1 VTRPSGHRRLAV
13 VCAALLGGAAALEG
27 AARLAWFTA
36 GVEAVGRGTVRVT
49 AVGADVVPALTAVAL
64 LAVAAVAAAVA
75 LAGAARRVLGALVAV
90 AATWVGVA
98 VGGLLLAPPAPDDL
112 AALPGAPAGGTAVAD
127 SVALRPGPLPALL
140 GALLLVVAG
149 ITLAVAERRL
159 PRLGAR
165 YAAHPVSA
173 DPSAE
178 AAAPAH
184 GDADPDRVAWDALD
198 AGRDPT
204 ADLAADVPGAAR
216 PSSPTRT
223 DDGASGRAV

>member
-1 VTRPSGHRRLAV
+1 VTRPSGRRRLAA

-27 AARLAWFTA
+27 AARIAWLTA
-36 GVEAVGRGTVRVT
+36 GVDAVGRGTVTVT
-49 AVGADVVPALTAVAL
+49 ATGADLVPALTAIAL

-75 LAGAARRVLGALVAV
+75 LGGAARRVLGALVAV
-90 AATWVGVA
+90 AGTWVGVA

-140 GALLLVVAG
+140 GALLLVAAG

-165 YAAHPVSA
+165 YAARPASA
-173 DPSAE
+173 DAPAE
-178 AAAPAH
+178 HVTAAH
-184 GDADPDRVAWDALD
+184 GDAAPDRAAWDALD

-204 ADLAADVPGAAR
+204 ADRPVPIR
-216 PSSPTRT
+216 PTRT